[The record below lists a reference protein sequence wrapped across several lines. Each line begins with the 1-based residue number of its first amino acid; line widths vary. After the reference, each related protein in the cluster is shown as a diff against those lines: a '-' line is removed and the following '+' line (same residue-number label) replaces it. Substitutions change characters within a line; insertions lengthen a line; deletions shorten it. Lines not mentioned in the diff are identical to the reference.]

1 MKIRKATK
9 KDSVAIRSL
18 INAFPDKLMQDH
30 LPKISAFFVAQENG
44 KMLGCCALDIY
55 SKRIAEVRS
64 LAVSPA
70 AQGKGIATLL
80 IEACVKEAKK
90 KKIYELLTIT
100 GAEKL
105 FARHGFGAFQNEKF
119 ALLKVLGK

>member
-1 MKIRKATK
+1 MNIRKARK
-9 KDSVAIRSL
+9 NDSVAIMAL
-18 INAFPDKLMQDH
+18 IKTFPEKLMQDH
-30 LPKISAFFVAQENG
+30 LPKMSAFYIAEEKG
-44 KMLGCCALDIY
+44 EILGCCALDIY

-70 AQGKGIATLL
+70 AQGKGIATKL
-80 IEACVKEAKK
+80 IEACIKEAKK

-105 FARHGFGAFQNEKF
+105 FAKHGFGTFQNEKF
-119 ALLKVLGK
+119 ALLKILS